1 MAVRNGMLDLI
12 TDLRGMAAVGTA
24 DFVAGTTTYYT
35 SQQLQDTLDR
45 HAYHYTRHRLDAL
58 PENIGG
64 TTVYYRYALPT
75 PSLEGTASGTAVF
88 RLENSAGSA
97 FAYDAFSID
106 HNLQIIT
113 MDDNQAGSAL
123 YLTARG
129 YGLNAAAADIW
140 GRKAAYYADRYDV
153 STDNHKLSR
162 SQLIANAFAMKKQYA
177 AAALSERVTL
187 VGGTARI
194 SRVDTN

>member
-1 MAVRNGMLDLI
+1 MAARAGMTSLI

-24 DFVAGTTTYYT
+24 DFTAGTSTWF
-35 SQQLQDTLDR
+35 SDDQLEDILDR
-45 HAYHYTRHRLDAL
+45 HAIHYTRQRLEAL

-75 PSLEGTASGTAVF
+75 PNLEGTASGTAVF

-106 HNLQIIT
+106 HNLQMIT

-129 YGLNAAAADIW
+129 YGLNAAAAEIW
-140 GRKAAYYADRYDV
+140 SRKAAYYADRYDV
-153 STDNHKLSR
+153 QTDNHRLTR
-162 SQLIANAFAMKKQYA
+162 SQLIANAFAMKKHYA

-187 VGGTARI
+187 VGGTSRI
-194 SRVDTN
+194 QRVDTN

>member
-1 MAVRNGMLDLI
+1 VSARSGMASLI
-12 TDLRGMAAVGTA
+12 TDLRAMTAVGTA
-24 DFVAGTTTYYT
+24 DFTVNGSAYFTDD
-35 SQQLQDTLDR
+35 QLEDTLDR
-45 HAYHYTRHRLDAL
+45 HALHYTRMQLTAM
-58 PENIGG
+58 PENISG
-64 TTVYYRYALPT
+64 TTYYYRYALPVPT
-75 PSLEGTASGTAVF
+75 IEGTASGTAHF

-97 FAYDAFSID
+97 FAYDAFSVD

-153 STDNHKLSR
+153 QTDNHKLSR

-194 SRVDTN
+194 SRIDTN